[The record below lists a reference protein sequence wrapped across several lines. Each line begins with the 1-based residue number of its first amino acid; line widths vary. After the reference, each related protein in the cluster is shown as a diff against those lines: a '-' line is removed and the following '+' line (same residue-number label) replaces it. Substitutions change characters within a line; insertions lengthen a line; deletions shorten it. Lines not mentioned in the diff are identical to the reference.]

1 MITPLLRR
9 LRTARNVLLLF
20 VRAMVV
26 ALRGPWRPAEILG
39 HMQSIGVESLPII
52 IFATAFAG
60 IVVTSEIAFHMD
72 LALHTVE
79 MIPGFSGQFIFREVG
94 IAIPALLLVS
104 KVGAS
109 TTAEVGSMK
118 VTEQIDALRLL
129 QIDPVEYLV
138 APRLIAS
145 LVMYPCL
152 ILLAIL
158 VTLSCAIGVAVIEY
172 NYSLLEYLNLLSR
185 FIAPEDLACAVT
197 KALSF
202 GAVVPVISCA
212 YGFECRGGAEGVG
225 TATTNSVVAS
235 TLVVIVLDFILS
247 FAFSSV
253 LS

>member
-1 MITPLLRR
+1 MRRAKGILTLLLRVCGM
-9 LRTARNVLLLF
+9 AVG
-20 VRAMVV
+20 
-26 ALRGPWRPAEILG
+26 GPWRPAEVIG

-79 MIPGFSGQFIFREVG
+79 MMPGFSGQFIFREVG

-138 APRLIAS
+138 APRFLAS
-145 LVMYPCL
+145 ILMYPCL
-152 ILLAIL
+152 TLLAIL

-172 NYSLLEYLNLLSR
+172 NYSLMEYLNLLSK
-185 FIAPEDLACAVT
+185 FIAPADLACAVT
-197 KALSF
+197 KAASF

-225 TATTNSVVAS
+225 TATTNSVVIS